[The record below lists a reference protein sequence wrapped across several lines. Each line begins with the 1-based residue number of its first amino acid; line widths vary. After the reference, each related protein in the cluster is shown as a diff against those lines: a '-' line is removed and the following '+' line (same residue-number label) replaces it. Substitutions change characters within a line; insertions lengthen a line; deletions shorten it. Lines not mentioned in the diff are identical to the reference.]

1 MRKNILAFVFTA
13 ALVLVIGI
21 ATFAA
26 VGIFSSL
33 QQAEASHKVVVT
45 ISGDVA
51 YTGNLGTGIV
61 PLGFPL
67 HVGAQASGPPAGSLS
82 GQGFDVPTG
91 ASSFGPPGG
100 PPGYCRI
107 PLTGTL
113 AGNVVTLSGVVS
125 FAHNPGDVGVPVTF
139 TADASDGS
147 ITFDFGGFI
156 FEGTGRVRIAGHR

>member
-1 MRKNILAFVFTA
+1 MRKKILAFVFAA
-13 ALVLVIGI
+13 ALALVIGI
-21 ATFAA
+21 AMFAA
-26 VGIFSSL
+26 VGMFPSPR
-33 QQAEASHKVVVT
+33 QAEASHKVVVT
-45 ISGDVA
+45 ISGEV
-51 YTGNLGTGIV
+51 TFLGV
-61 PLGFPL
+61 PGLLPL
-67 HVGAQASGPPAGSLS
+67 QVGAQASGPAGSLS

-91 ASSFGPPGG
+91 AFGPRGG

-113 AGNVVTLSGVVS
+113 VGTTVTLSGVVS

-156 FEGTGRVRIAGHR
+156 FEGTGRVRIAGHK